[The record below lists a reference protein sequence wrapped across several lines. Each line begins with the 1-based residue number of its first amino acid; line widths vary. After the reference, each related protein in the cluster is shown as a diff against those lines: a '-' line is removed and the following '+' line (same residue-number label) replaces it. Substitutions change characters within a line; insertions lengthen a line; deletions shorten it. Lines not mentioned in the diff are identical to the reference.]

1 MVAAQILDDQD
12 AVVLVHLLHGH
23 VLGGIDG
30 TAVLAPVDG
39 QREIALYHRTG
50 ERGPI
55 AHVQLQDVRLE
66 GTELRRHCKG
76 SAKD

>member
-39 QREIALYHRTG
+39 QREIALHHRTG